1 MSTRFR
7 NSSLISP
14 KYLAK
19 TGRTHKN
26 VSHSPC
32 FAAWPRLKLF
42 PSDSAQQSPGR
53 AALWKVVKSLVSYQ
67 SEDMKKRAG
76 RVGLVGH
83 RKLAV
88 RVFKATQRYPKG
100 LPIGPWLLVFAAPGL
115 PKLTRYTKHFALRLA
130 PMTRTKT
137 SRLQLWYSKN
147 CFTSSDLH
155 GDKVVS
161 IAIVI
166 ASDISSGSIFFS
178 TMRLLQGS

>member
-1 MSTRFR
+1 MLCSLASTTAVSKRF
-7 NSSLISP
+7 SA
-14 KYLAK
+14 AK
-19 TGRTHKN
+19 SWQGSTLESRQ
-26 VSHSPC
+26 VFSE
-32 FAAWPRLKLF
+32 L
-42 PSDSAQQSPGR
+42 
-53 AALWKVVKSLVSYQ
+53 

-88 RVFKATQRYPKG
+88 RVFKATQIYPKG
-100 LPIGPWLLVFAAPGL
+100 LPIGPWLPVFAAPGL

-137 SRLQLWYSKN
+137 SRLQLWYSRN

-166 ASDISSGSIFFS
+166 ASDISSGSMNGIIYWLTFYS
-178 TMRLLQGS
+178 DMLSGMGRCWKCPRSWQRSLGSGARV